1 MRCAFSPEGLAE
13 MAQHDL
19 SFLLMLPDCS
29 TAQACPSLLVCRW
42 SLTMK
47 QDTNV
52 ELLMYDV
59 CPADIPHKS

>member
-1 MRCAFSPEGLAE
+1 
-13 MAQHDL
+13 MAQLDF

-42 SLTMK
+42 SLTMR
-47 QDTNV
+47 QGTNV

>member
-1 MRCAFSPEGLAE
+1 
-13 MAQHDL
+13 MAQLDF

-47 QDTNV
+47 QGTNV